1 MKDFMKNFKE
11 KITGFHYKKPLS
23 FLDLPLFLILLI
35 PSVFYSFIIIFKNIL
50 YTIGLLKEGKAK
62 AKIICVGNLTT
73 GGVGKTP
80 IVIEF
85 CKYLSKKGK
94 KVSSLSRG
102 YGGKLKGI
110 NIIKDFNNGILI
122 DNANLTGD
130 EVQLIAKNST
140 PEADYAVVTS
150 SNRLKGANYAAKNL
164 NVEII
169 IMDDGFSNRKIK
181 KDLTLLLFDSK
192 KFIGNGFL
200 LPLGALREPLV
211 EIKRAD
217 GIVLIDKESLDPAAL
232 QKTADYL
239 NKKFKKPVY
248 ISKFGID
255 YFYNIKTGEKIEN
268 HTIKDVYGF
277 SAIGS
282 PKQFYNYLKPFNLLG
297 EKSFNDHYLYTES
310 DIQNITVEALKKGAK
325 FIITTEKDAVKI
337 KDFIHNYQNDKTPK
351 SQPEIK
357 ILAMKLKA
365 ELDIE
370 SILKNSNI

>member
-217 GIVLIDKESLDPAAL
+217 GIVLTLPH
-232 QKTADYL
+232 
-239 NKKFKKPVY
+239 FKKLRT
-248 ISKFGID
+248 ILIKSSK
-255 YFYNIKTGEKIEN
+255 
-268 HTIKDVYGF
+268 
-277 SAIGS
+277 
-282 PKQFYNYLKPFNLLG
+282 NL
-297 EKSFNDHYLYTES
+297 F
-310 DIQNITVEALKKGAK
+310 IFQNLELII
-325 FIITTEKDAVKI
+325 FII
-337 KDFIHNYQNDKTPK
+337 
-351 SQPEIK
+351 
-357 ILAMKLKA
+357 
-365 ELDIE
+365 
-370 SILKNSNI
+370 

>member
-11 KITGFHYKKPLS
+11 KITGFPYKKPLS

-282 PKQFYNYLKPFNLLG
+282 PK
-297 EKSFNDHYLYTES
+297 
-310 DIQNITVEALKKGAK
+310 
-325 FIITTEKDAVKI
+325 
-337 KDFIHNYQNDKTPK
+337 
-351 SQPEIK
+351 
-357 ILAMKLKA
+357 
-365 ELDIE
+365 
-370 SILKNSNI
+370 